1 MKKLWLLAGMLFGG
15 FAFSIAQPY
24 EPMVVEGA
32 HWRYAEIDHTDVAP
46 YAEIY
51 EYYIRGDT
59 VVNNITYKKLY
70 WRLLGPTIF
79 SYDPPYQPIAS
90 QPFPLVG
97 LREDT
102 TSQQVFAFYFNTGSF
117 LNPPCADSS
126 DSSEVMLFD
135 FSYGVGDTV
144 ALCRYQFSPSDTFAI
159 DTVVRIIDTTFFG
172 YSRRS
177 IETSLG
183 VWFIQGVGGGWNRGY
198 PGQKLKSEMVRRIL
212 IQLPG
217 YNWPLSFF
225 LDHHCVG
232 NDEQCEVITSLD
244 HGLISNVRIEVF
256 PQPASSLL
264 QVQIG
269 APESYRVLQIR
280 LFSQEGKVLLSSSV
294 SNAQFS
300 IPIEQLSNGLYFL
313 ELSSGNT
320 ILGYEKVLINR

>member
-1 MKKLWLLAGMLFGG
+1 MNRILLFPGLFLSLI
-15 FAFSIAQPY
+15 SIAVSQPY

-59 VVNNITYKKLY
+59 LVNNTTYKKLY

-79 SYDPPYQPIAS
+79 SFDPPYQPIAS

-117 LNPPCADSS
+117 LSSPCADSS
-126 DSSEVMLFD
+126 DSSEVILFD
-135 FSYGVGDTV
+135 FSYGIGDTV
-144 ALCRYQFSPSDTFAI
+144 SLCRYQFSPSDTVAI

-183 VWFIQGVGGGWNRGY
+183 VWFIQGVGIGD
-198 PGQKLKSEMVRRIL
+198 IL
-212 IQLPG
+212 
-217 YNWPLSFF
+217 
-225 LDHHCVG
+225 
-232 NDEQCEVITSLD
+232 
-244 HGLISNVRIEVF
+244 
-256 PQPASSLL
+256 
-264 QVQIG
+264 
-269 APESYRVLQIR
+269 
-280 LFSQEGKVLLSSSV
+280 V
-294 SNAQFS
+294 SN
-300 IPIEQLSNGLYFL
+300 
-313 ELSSGNT
+313 
-320 ILGYEKVLINR
+320 